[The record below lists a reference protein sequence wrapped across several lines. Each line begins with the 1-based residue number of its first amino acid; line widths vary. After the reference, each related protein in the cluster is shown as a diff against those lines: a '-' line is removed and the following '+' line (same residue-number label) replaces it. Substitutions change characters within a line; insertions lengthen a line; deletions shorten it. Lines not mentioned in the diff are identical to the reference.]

1 MNPKDKAI
9 IRTLQKTRAGMSLYQ
24 ISQDNKIA
32 WVTVKKHIK
41 ELIKSEIVIKKGD
54 RYILNWD
61 KLFALE

>member
-1 MNPKDKAI
+1 MNQKDRDI
-9 IRTLQKTRAGMSLYQ
+9 IRTLQKTRVGMSLYQ

-41 ELIKSEIVIKKGD
+41 ELIKLGIVIKKGD

-61 KLFALE
+61 KLFVLE